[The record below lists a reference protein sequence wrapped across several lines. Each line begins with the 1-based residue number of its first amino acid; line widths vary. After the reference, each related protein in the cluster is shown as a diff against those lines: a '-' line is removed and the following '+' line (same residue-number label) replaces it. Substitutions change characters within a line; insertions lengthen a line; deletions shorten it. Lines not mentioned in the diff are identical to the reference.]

1 MRAGRVRRAGQPS
14 RRGLFNSSGC
24 AKSAARRPRTLL
36 VRARSPALASSH
48 TMGKGKKSDVQ
59 FVLPEPEPQVNETEV
74 LNDIEDEPPY
84 TSIEHSMASGEGY

>member
-1 MRAGRVRRAGQPS
+1 MRAGRIRRSGQPS
-14 RRGLFNSSGC
+14 RSRGI
-24 AKSAARRPRTLL
+24 AKSAARPWRLL

>member
-1 MRAGRVRRAGQPS
+1 MSAVPGS
-14 RRGLFNSSGC
+14 RRIAGSSTQV
-24 AKSAARRPRTLL
+24 AAPKVQRAAQDAAC
-36 VRARSPALASSH
+36 ARSPVLASSR

-59 FVLPEPEPQVNETEV
+59 FVLPEPEPQVNEAEV